1 MGLTGMRI
9 VMAVGML
16 PVLPIFF
23 GVYWF
28 LAGEKDG
35 TQFGVTLWQGAKEQP
50 KVQEIKKKYQKELKI
65 YTLISLV
72 LFLLALLPEH
82 ESLIITGMMV
92 WVFFVWIFLL
102 VPFQRA
108 NSRMKERKREFLA
121 SQPREEHCEEREEIL
136 IDVTAAGVVKMKHSR
151 KSIYAG
157 CVFGFLA
164 PAAEVFF
171 YEVWRRP
178 WLPDLWLIECILL
191 SLAGTACLFPLYLKF
206 FERQRI
212 KVFTYNSQ
220 VNLQVAEIRRY
231 HLSRFCTS
239 MAWLTGL
246 FNWGILCS
254 FHVPYKW
261 FPWMVEILSLLFG
274 MIVLAE
280 IVRCFKKI
288 EKHSRKYLSQELPA
302 EEDDDKYWICGMI
315 YYNKN
320 DARTFVEPR
329 VGFGFTANMAKP
341 AVKYT
346 MIAAWAVLA
355 VYVFG
360 ACGWSIL
367 EEFTPVSLAYE
378 DGTLTANHWKKV
390 YQIEQSEIKQ
400 AILLEEEPDI
410 RRQRGTGMK
419 TVKKGDFYSDTYRQD
434 FKVCINPQEPPF
446 LMIESSDG
454 GWYLL
459 GGSDGEATRDIVD
472 KIRLEAD

>member
-178 WLPDLWLIECILL
+178 WLPDL
-191 SLAGTACLFPLYLKF
+191 
-206 FERQRI
+206 
-212 KVFTYNSQ
+212 
-220 VNLQVAEIRRY
+220 
-231 HLSRFCTS
+231 
-239 MAWLTGL
+239 
-246 FNWGILCS
+246 
-254 FHVPYKW
+254 
-261 FPWMVEILSLLFG
+261 
-274 MIVLAE
+274 
-280 IVRCFKKI
+280 
-288 EKHSRKYLSQELPA
+288 
-302 EEDDDKYWICGMI
+302 
-315 YYNKN
+315 
-320 DARTFVEPR
+320 
-329 VGFGFTANMAKP
+329 
-341 AVKYT
+341 
-346 MIAAWAVLA
+346 
-355 VYVFG
+355 
-360 ACGWSIL
+360 
-367 EEFTPVSLAYE
+367 
-378 DGTLTANHWKKV
+378 
-390 YQIEQSEIKQ
+390 
-400 AILLEEEPDI
+400 
-410 RRQRGTGMK
+410 
-419 TVKKGDFYSDTYRQD
+419 
-434 FKVCINPQEPPF
+434 
-446 LMIESSDG
+446 
-454 GWYLL
+454 
-459 GGSDGEATRDIVD
+459 
-472 KIRLEAD
+472 